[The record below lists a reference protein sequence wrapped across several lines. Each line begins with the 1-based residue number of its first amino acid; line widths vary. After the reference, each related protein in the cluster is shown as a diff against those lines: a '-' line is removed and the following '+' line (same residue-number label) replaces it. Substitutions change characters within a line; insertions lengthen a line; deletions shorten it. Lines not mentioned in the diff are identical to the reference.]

1 MSETNPQSSKRMVS
15 DNQVR
20 ILLRQLRRE
29 SAEYLLNKEQEQT
42 LLLGYHYS
50 KYQSECADILIRHN
64 IRLVRNLINTK
75 YRRNLEIDHADLEVA
90 GIMGLL
96 ECVKRWDFSKDVRFS
111 TWAMVWAR
119 NKMTNHCISHQST
132 IRVPHWVIE
141 KMAVIKKSIAKNS
154 LDGKYPS
161 QETIAK
167 DTGISLA
174 HVQHCM
180 EVMSRVMISASE
192 SQYKTIDAE
201 EKTHTFVSP
210 FFTDDQLLKETAT
223 DNIHRLMA
231 SIPQREREMLLL
243 YCGWDGPRMT
253 LEQIGAKYGLS
264 RERIRQ
270 IIAMAVARIRGM
282 DINVED
288 YIHG

>member
-1 MSETNPQSSKRMVS
+1 MSETSPQSSKHMVS
-15 DNQVR
+15 DSKVR
-20 ILLRQLRRE
+20 MLLRQLRRE
-29 SAEYLLNKEQEQT
+29 STEYLLNKEQEQI

-50 KYQSECADILIRHN
+50 RYQNECADALIRFN
-64 IRLVRNLINTK
+64 IRLIRNLINKK

-90 GIMGLL
+90 GIFGIL
-96 ECVKRWDFSKDVRFS
+96 ECIKRWDFSKDVRFT
-111 TWAMVWAR
+111 TWAVVWAR
-119 NKMTNHCISHQST
+119 NKMTNHAIDHQST

-154 LDGKYPS
+154 LNGVYPS
-161 QETIAK
+161 QETIAE
-167 DTGISLA
+167 DTGLSLA

-180 EVMSRVMISASE
+180 EVMSRVMVSASE

-201 EKTHTFVSP
+201 EKTHQFVSP
-210 FFTDDQLLKETAT
+210 LFTDDQLLKETAT
-223 DNIHRLMA
+223 DNIHRLMH

-270 IIAMAVARIRGM
+270 IIAMAVARIRSM
-282 DINVED
+282 NINVED